1 MTKRNVLVF
10 GGSGQVGW
18 ELRRQLSRLGQIDGV
33 ESPRVDFAHSDAIRQ
48 AVREAQPAFILNAAA
63 YTAVDKAESEPELA
77 AAINAIAPGILAE
90 EAKRLGSMLIHYST
104 DYVFD
109 GTKPAPYLETDTPN
123 PLNVYGRTKL
133 AGDQA
138 IQSVGGEYL
147 ILRTSWVYG
156 PRGGNFLLTMLR
168 LAAERT
174 ELRIVDDQLGA
185 PTASVS
191 IAQATTE
198 ILTPLLSSPQ
208 AGLHGRSGIYN
219 LTNAGATTWFGFA
232 KAILTAQTAIS
243 GARIPNLVPIKT
255 SEFPRPAKRPANSRL
270 SCQRLEETFGVQM
283 PTWQD
288 ALSRVLETLRK
299 GSSEASGND

>member
-1 MTKRNVLVF
+1 VYKR
-10 GGSGQVGW
+10 Q
-18 ELRRQLSRLGQIDGV
+18 
-33 ESPRVDFAHSDAIRQ
+33 
-48 AVREAQPAFILNAAA
+48 
-63 YTAVDKAESEPELA
+63 
-77 AAINAIAPGILAE
+77 
-90 EAKRLGSMLIHYST
+90 
-104 DYVFD
+104 
-109 GTKPAPYLETDTPN
+109 
-123 PLNVYGRTKL
+123 
-133 AGDQA
+133 
-138 IQSVGGEYL
+138 
-147 ILRTSWVYG
+147 
-156 PRGGNFLLTMLR
+156 
-168 LAAERT
+168 AAERT

>member
-90 EAKRLGSMLIHYST
+90 EAKRLGSMPIHYST

-208 AGLHGRSGIYN
+208 AGLNGRSGIYN